1 MLAQGWVPAA
11 LVTDWHLGPQDSGAD
26 VIALV
31 RQIDP
36 AVRAVVMTGDAAP
49 STARQVSALDCA
61 LLLKPVDEAAL
72 LDALSD

>member
-1 MLAQGWVPAA
+1 M
-11 LVTDWHLGPQDSGAD
+11 
-26 VIALV
+26 IALV